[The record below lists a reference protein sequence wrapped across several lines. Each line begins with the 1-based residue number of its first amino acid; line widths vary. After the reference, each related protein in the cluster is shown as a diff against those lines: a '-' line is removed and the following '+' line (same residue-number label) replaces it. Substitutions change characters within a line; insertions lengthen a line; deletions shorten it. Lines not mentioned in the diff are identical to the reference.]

1 MSESDSNPTTAD
13 RTAAERFLR
22 AFHSYGVDRVFANLG
37 TDHTP
42 LLEAAAAVRR
52 AGDDD
57 EIPEIVSCPHEFAA
71 MSAAHGYAAVTGEPQ
86 VVLVHVDVG
95 TQNLGAAMH
104 NAHRAGAP
112 VFVLAGLAPVTDA
125 GHSGSR
131 DHPVHYFQDVFD
143 QPGIVREYCRWTDQ
157 YRPPADP
164 AETVRRG
171 LERAVSEPPGPV
183 YVTATREAL
192 SETVADR
199 PVTAARRR
207 VGPGGAD
214 GRETERLLS
223 YVREAD
229 RPAVI
234 TSDIGRAPADDRV
247 EALVAFAEA
256 AGAGVVEQTPT
267 TLCFPRDH
275 DRHLG
280 YDPSVALDRADLV
293 ILAETDV
300 PWIPDESESPTD
312 ATVVQVDP
320 DPTKPAYPRWPFA
333 IDETVQAD
341 AATTLEAVADRL
353 DSTTDASESGS
364 FWREVAAEW
373 RADAADRLSADESA
387 GRLTPTVLSAAI
399 SSIVDDDTIVV
410 EDAVT
415 SRPAIMSQ
423 IRLSEP
429 GSYFWKGGAG
439 LGWAGGAS
447 VGAKLASP
455 DSRVLSLVGDGS
467 YLFANPSAC
476 ALLAAEYGAPTLTV
490 VYNNQGWNA
499 VEGAT
504 RAQYPEGAAA
514 ADAVPESHIETRVD
528 LSAPAT
534 LVDAHTRTVDDPD
547 ELPAALEEAA
557 AAVDGGTPAVLD
569 VAVERP

>member
-1 MSESDSNPTTAD
+1 MSDPDQTVAD
-13 RTAAERFLR
+13 RTAAARFLR
-22 AFHSYGVDRVFANLG
+22 AFRRQGVTRVFANLG

-42 LLEAAAAVRR
+42 LLEAAAAIRR
-52 AGDDD
+52 EGRDD

-71 MSAAHGYAAVTGEPQ
+71 MSAAHGHAVVSGEPQ

-104 NAHRAGAP
+104 NAHRANAP

-143 QPGIVREYCRWTDQ
+143 QPGIVREYTRWSDQ

-171 LERAVSEPPGPV
+171 LERAGSEPAGPV

-192 SETVADR
+192 SE
-199 PVTAARRR
+199 PVEATATGEPRR
-207 VGPGGAD
+207 VRSGGAD
-214 GRETERLLS
+214 AAGVARLREL
-223 YVREAD
+223 VRGAE

-234 TSDIGRAPADDRV
+234 TSDIGRHPADERV
-247 EALVAFAEA
+247 SALVDFAES

-275 DRHLG
+275 EQHLG
-280 YDPSVALDRADLV
+280 FDPETALDRADLV
-293 ILAETDV
+293 VVADADV
-300 PWIPDESESPTD
+300 PWIPSGDVPDTD
-312 ATVVQVDP
+312 ARVVQIDGQ
-320 DPTKPAYPRWPFA
+320 PTKPAYPRWPFP
-333 IDETVQAD
+333 IDETIRAD
-341 AATTLEAVADRL
+341 PAATLEAVSGELDPADG
-353 DSTTDASESGS
+353 STGRE
-364 FWREVAAEW
+364 FWQDVAAE
-373 RADAADRLSADESA
+373 RYADARERLEADRSTE
-387 GRLTPTVLSAAI
+387 RLTPTVLSAAI
-399 SSIVDDDTIVV
+399 ADVVDEDTVIV

-423 IRLSEP
+423 IPLTEP

-439 LGWAGGAS
+439 LGWAGGAGI
-447 VGAKLASP
+447 GAKLADP
-455 DSRVLSLVGDGS
+455 DKRVISLVGDGS

-476 ALLAAEYGAPTLTV
+476 ALFAAETAAPTLTV
-490 VYNNQGWNA
+490 VYDNQGWNA

-504 RAQYPEGAAA
+504 TAQYPEGAAA
-514 ADAVPESHIETRVD
+514 EAAVPESHVETEMD
-528 LSAPAT
+528 LSAPAQV
-534 LVDAHTRTVDDPD
+534 VDAHTRVVRDPGD
-547 ELPAALEEAA
+547 LGEALDAAV
-557 AAVDGGTPAVLD
+557 AAVDDGTPAVLD
-569 VAVERP
+569 VKVERP

>member
-1 MSESDSNPTTAD
+1 VSESDSHSTTAD

-22 AFHSYGVDRVFANLG
+22 AYHRHGVERIFANLG

-52 AGDDD
+52 AGDED
-57 EIPEIVSCPHEFAA
+57 EIPDIVSCPHEFAA
-71 MSAAHGYAAVTGEPQ
+71 MSAAHGYAAVTGDPQ

-125 GHSGSR
+125 GSSGSR

-171 LERAVSEPPGPV
+171 LERAVSEPAGPV

-192 SETVADR
+192 SETVDA
-199 PVTAARRR
+199 TATTASRRC

-214 GRETERLLS
+214 AGEIERLRS
-223 YVREAD
+223 YVEDAE

-234 TSDIGRAPADDRV
+234 TSDIGRAPAEERV
-247 EALVAFAEA
+247 GALVDFAEA

-267 TLCFPRDH
+267 ALCFPREH
-275 DRHLG
+275 DQHLG
-280 YDPSVALDRADLV
+280 YDPSVALDNADLV
-293 ILAETDV
+293 ILADTDV
-300 PWIPDESESPTD
+300 PWIPDENASQTD

-333 IDETVQAD
+333 IDDSIQAD
-341 AATTLEAVADRL
+341 AAATLEAVAETL
-353 DSTTDASESGS
+353 DTTSAADPTV
-364 FWREVAAEW
+364 WQDIAAEK
-373 RADAADRLSADESA
+373 RADAADRLSADESS

-399 SSIVDDDTIVV
+399 AEIVDDDTIIV

-423 IRLSEP
+423 IRVSEP

-455 DSRVLSLVGDGS
+455 ESRVLSLVGDGS

-476 ALLAAEYGAPTLTV
+476 ALLAAEYDAPTLTI

-504 RAQYPEGAAA
+504 KAQYPEGAAA
-514 ADAVPESHIETRVD
+514 GDAVPESHFETSID

-534 LVDAHTRTVDDPD
+534 LVDSHTRAVDDPD
-547 ELPAALEEAA
+547 ELPEALAEAA
-557 AAVDGGTPAVLD
+557 AAVDNGTPAVLD
-569 VAVERP
+569 VRVDRP

>member
-1 MSESDSNPTTAD
+1 MSASEPDPTTAD

-22 AFHSYGVDRVFANLG
+22 SFHRHGVEYVFANLG

-52 AGDDD
+52 AGDEDA
-57 EIPEIVSCPHEFAA
+57 IPGIVSCPHEFAA

-112 VFVLAGLAPVTDA
+112 VYVLAGLAPVTDA

-143 QPGIVREYCRWTDQ
+143 QPGIVREYCRWVDQ

-171 LERAVSEPPGPV
+171 LERAVSEPAGPV

-192 SETVADR
+192 SETVEPTPA
-199 PVTAARRR
+199 TAARRR

-214 GRETERLLS
+214 GDETDRLLDL
-223 YVREAD
+223 VRDAD

-234 TSDIGRAPADDRV
+234 TSDLGRAPAEERV
-247 EALVAFAEA
+247 EALVTFAEA

-275 DRHLG
+275 GQHVG
-280 YDPSVALDRADLV
+280 YDPTVALERADLV
-293 ILAETDV
+293 VLADADV
-300 PWIPDESESPTD
+300 PWIPDGDAVATH
-312 ATVVQVDP
+312 ATVVQIDP
-320 DPTKPAYPRWPFA
+320 DPTKPAFPRWPFA
-333 IDETVQAD
+333 VDESIQAD
-341 AATTLEAVADRL
+341 AAATLSAVADRL
-353 DSTTDASESGS
+353 DAANEDGLS
-364 FWREVAAEW
+364 FWRDVAAER
-373 RADAADRLSADESA
+373 RADAEARLSADTEA
-387 GRLTPTVLSAAI
+387 GRLTPTVLSDAVE
-399 SSIVDDDTIVV
+399 SILDEETIVV

-439 LGWAGGAS
+439 LGWAGGAG

-455 DSRVLSLVGDGS
+455 DSRVISLVGDGS

-476 ALLAAEYGAPTLTV
+476 ALLAAEYDAPTLTV
-490 VYNNQGWNA
+490 VYDNQGWNA

-504 RAQYPEGAAA
+504 TAQYPDGAAA
-514 ADAVPESHIETRVD
+514 ADAVPESHIETTMD

-534 LVDAHTRTVDDPD
+534 LVDAHTRVVDDPD
-547 ELPAALEEAA
+547 ELPGALTDAVEA
-557 AAVDGGTPAVLD
+557 VEDGTPAVLD
-569 VAVERP
+569 VKVERP

>member
-1 MSESDSNPTTAD
+1 MSESDQTAAN
-13 RTAAERFLR
+13 RTAAEEFLR
-22 AFHSYGVDRVFANLG
+22 AFHRRGIERVFANLG

-42 LLEAAAAVRR
+42 LLEAAAKARSDGEGS
-52 AGDDD
+52 A
-57 EIPEIVSCPHEFAA
+57 IPEIVSCPHEFAA
-71 MSAAHGYAAVTGEPQ
+71 MSAAHGYAAKTGEPQ

-143 QPGIVREYCRWTDQ
+143 QPGIVREYTRWTDQ

-171 LERAVSEPPGPV
+171 LERAVSEPSGPV

-192 SETVADR
+192 SR
-199 PVTAARRR
+199 PVESAATDTMPRQ
-207 VGPGGAD
+207 VSPGGAD
-214 GRETERLLS
+214 ADAVNRLTS
-223 YVREAD
+223 HIRGAT

-234 TSDIGRAPADDRV
+234 TSDLGRPPAEERV
-247 EALVAFAEA
+247 GALVEFAETV
-256 AGAGVVEQTPT
+256 GAGVVEQTPT

-275 DRHLG
+275 EQHVG
-280 YDPSVALDRADLV
+280 FDPGVVLNRADLV
-293 ILAETDV
+293 IVADADV
-300 PWIPDESESPTD
+300 PWIPEGDAPATD
-312 ATVVQVDP
+312 APVIQIDP

-341 AATTLEAVADRL
+341 TSATFKAVAERL
-353 DSTTDASESGS
+353 DAGVGEPGRT
-364 FWREVAAEW
+364 FWRDVAAER
-373 RADAADRLSADESA
+373 RAAAEERLAAAESD
-387 GRLTPTVLSAAI
+387 GRLTPTVLSAALE
-399 SSIVDDDTIVV
+399 SIVDEDTVIV

-415 SRPAIMSQ
+415 SRSAIMSQ

-439 LGWAGGAS
+439 LGWAGGAA
-447 VGAKLASP
+447 VGAKLAAP
-455 DSRVLSLVGDGS
+455 DSRVISLVGDGS

-476 ALLAAEYGAPTLTV
+476 ALFAAEYGAPTLTV
-490 VYNNQGWNA
+490 VYDNQGWNA
-499 VEGAT
+499 VESAT
-504 RAQYPEGAAA
+504 TAHYPDGVA
-514 ADAVPESHIETRVD
+514 ADTSVPESRIETEMD
-528 LSAPAT
+528 LSAPAMV
-534 LVDAHTRTVDDPD
+534 VDAHTAVVRDPD
-547 ELPAALEEAA
+547 ELPHALS
-557 AAVDGGTPAVLD
+557 AAVTAIDEGTPAVLD
-569 VAVERP
+569 VKIERP